1 MPATSKYKEAHVVSY
16 YRRKNAATMIQKA
29 FRKSR
34 LSKPAAK
41 AVRSIAKAVVRR
53 ETEDKF
59 VSSEGSVLFNNTI
72 SSSSECYPVIPQ
84 ITVGTGDY
92 QRIGDKVRGKYLY
105 VKGYL
110 QLDQNFLSLSSGS
123 AYIPPFTGR
132 VMILSQK
139 NIKVGGD
146 VSSRADVAH
155 LLKDNVATGTAR
167 PYNAGI
173 LDNLAPINK
182 DLFNVHMDRKIKFSW
197 INRGDL
203 SVSGDT
209 GFGVGQERTKYFSCR
224 IKLPATM
231 TFDDGNIN
239 WPNNCAPFLCFGAV
253 CDDGTSP
260 YSVSTPFRVGWL
272 STAYFEDA

>member
-1 MPATSKYKEAHVVSY
+1 MVMTRMRSGAGKRVN
-16 YRRKNAATMIQKA
+16 YRSLAGM
-29 FRKSR
+29 KSR
-34 LSKPAAK
+34 KPRISKPAAK
-41 AVRSIAKAVVRR
+41 AVRAIAKAVVKR

-59 VSSEGSVLFNNTI
+59 VSTEGSVLFNSSV

-110 QLDQNFLSLSSGS
+110 QLDQNYLSLSSGS
-123 AYIPPFTGR
+123 SYIPPFTGR

-155 LLKDNVATGTAR
+155 LLKDNVGTGTAR
-167 PYNAGI
+167 PYNGNV
-173 LDNLAPINK
+173 LDNLAPINR
-182 DLFNVHMDRKIKFSW
+182 DLFKVHMDKKIKFSW

-203 SVSGDT
+203 SASGDT
-209 GFGVGQERTKYFSCR
+209 GFGVGQERTKYFTCR

-239 WPNNCAPFLCFGAV
+239 WPNNFAPFLCFGAV

-260 YSVSTPFRVGWL
+260 YSVGTPFRVGWL

>member
-1 MPATSKYKEAHVVSY
+1 MTRMKSGAGKRVNYRKLAGLRSRKPA
-16 YRRKNAATMIQKA
+16 I
-29 FRKSR
+29 SR
-34 LSKPAAK
+34 PAAK
-41 AVRSIAKAVVRR
+41 AVRAIAKAVVHK

-59 VSSEGSVLFNNTI
+59 VSTEGAVLFNSTI

-110 QLDQNFLSLSSGS
+110 QYNTNYLEFSQGTQYL
-123 AYIPPFTGR
+123 PPVTAR

-155 LLKDNVATGTAR
+155 LLKDNVGTGTAR
-167 PYNAGI
+167 PYDAGI

-182 DLFNVHMDRKIKFSW
+182 DLFRVHMDKKIKLNW
-197 INRGDL
+197 VQRGDQ
-203 SVSGDT
+203 SNAGDT
-209 GFGVGQERTKYFSCR
+209 GYGIGNDRTKYFTCR

-231 TFDDGNIN
+231 TFDDGNGN
-239 WPNNCAPFLCFGAV
+239 WPNNVAPFLCFGAV
-253 CDDGTSP
+253 NDDGSTK
-260 YSVSTPFRVGWL
+260 YTVGTPFRVGWI